1 MLPPKPFR
9 CPSSVLLP
17 EDTVMSVIHAAAEGH
32 VGVCD
37 PSAAGDHAVVC
48 GPCYHQK
55 LCGCLW
61 SVILPEAILV
71 SVARAVAGDHV
82 DVLGDHAEIHGTC

>member
-1 MLPPKPFR
+1 MLSPKPFR

-17 EDTVMSVIHAAAEGH
+17 EDTVMSVVHAAAESH

-37 PSAAGDHAVVC
+37 PTAAGDQAVDC

-55 LCGCLW
+55 LRGCLW
-61 SVILPEAILV
+61 SVLLPEAILV

-82 DVLGDHAEIHGTC
+82 DVPDLYCPWRLC